1 MDKLKNWWATLDPR
15 KQKWVI
21 IGTAAALGVIVL
33 MMVGGNPREGK
44 EVERRSEKPDTTILG
59 SDRGEA
65 DMAAMNA
72 KLKTLE
78 EQLQVQTR
86 DREEQ
91 AQRISR
97 LQGALGSLTQLQQN
111 PEQIANLIDEQSR
124 LRADL
129 DLVQG
134 GGVKSGVPGEQ
145 GAGSGSDPFASGV
158 GPKAAA
164 SELLDP
170 LEKVKA
176 PTKGRAA
183 AEAATV
189 EEEVPQIQIDG
200 KSAADARSS
209 RAPAA
214 RRASGGDATQTAR
227 DRRGAELE
235 PQPDSVYMP
244 AGSLFQGVLL
254 NGMDAPTGRGSTSQP
269 YPVTVRLTSLAF
281 LPNQFSTN
289 VRECFVIAA
298 GVGRLDDERVHLRT
312 ERLSCVNP
320 GGQIID
326 IPLEGY
332 ITGEDGKVGLRGT
345 VVERTGALLARSAL
359 AGLASGLST
368 ALTPQWRRSV
378 QTGDNAGGVS
388 FEAPDSGEVLEVAA
402 YQGAANAMESI
413 ANFYMDRADEIFPII
428 ELDAMR
434 QLTIHLTRGATL
446 KLTENATWGNL
457 ADTKR

>member
-33 MMVGGNPREGK
+33 MMVGGNPRERK
-44 EVERRSEKPDTTILG
+44 EVERRAEKPDTTILG

-326 IPLEGY
+326 IPLCLLY
-332 ITGEDGKVGLRGT
+332 TSPSPRD
-345 VVERTGALLARSAL
+345 RTRSRMPSSA
-359 AGLASGLST
+359 
-368 ALTPQWRRSV
+368 
-378 QTGDNAGGVS
+378 
-388 FEAPDSGEVLEVAA
+388 
-402 YQGAANAMESI
+402 
-413 ANFYMDRADEIFPII
+413 
-428 ELDAMR
+428 
-434 QLTIHLTRGATL
+434 
-446 KLTENATWGNL
+446 
-457 ADTKR
+457 